1 VNFIS
6 DELKK
11 RRHCDPENYFRQK
24 IRDCKETGKTN
35 QLVTGP
41 PFCEGAWLK
50 LVPCGQCIEEL
61 EEDDDYNIDYDRP
74 TPDDSRQIFKYL
86 NEAFFIKKSKLL
98 SKLKILV
105 KGGNFG
111 QKSKFW
117 SNIQNFGQT
126 SIFWSR
132 IEIFV
137 INKIVSKIETLV
149 KKQNFVQN
157 RNFGQKT

>member
-1 VNFIS
+1 MNFIS

-86 NEAFFIKKSKLL
+86 NEAFLLKNRNFCQNSKFW
-98 SKLKILV
+98 LKVEILV
-105 KGGNFG
+105 KNL
-111 QKSKFW
+111 
-117 SNIQNFGQT
+117 NFGQT
-126 SIFWSR
+126 S
-132 IEIFV
+132 
-137 INKIVSKIETLV
+137 KTLV
-149 KKQNFVQN
+149 KHQY
-157 RNFGQKT
+157 FGQESKFSS